1 MPPYDETEL
10 VESFRAAGEAVGRER
25 PGVDAEFASEIMVE
39 AAQMLHNSLAL
50 EGIDPRDAHAVI
62 AALSEDLVAADP
74 GAAVRERAATGGP
87 RTRRGCTTHAAAAEA
102 YLTVVQVLR
111 I

>member
-1 MPPYDETEL
+1 MPPYDETAL

-25 PGVDAEFASEIMVE
+25 PGVDAELAGEIMVE

-50 EGIDPRDAHAVI
+50 EGIDPRDALAVI

-74 GAAVRERAATGGP
+74 GAAVRERAHQADLHPDGLHDP
-87 RTRRGCTTHAAAAEA
+87 AAAAEA

>member
-1 MPPYDETEL
+1 MPPYDENEL
-10 VESFRAAGEAVGRER
+10 VESFRAAGDAIAHER
-25 PGVDAEFASEIMVE
+25 PGVEPGIAAEIMVE

-50 EGIDPRDAHAVI
+50 EGIDPRDAHTVI
-62 AALSEDLVAADP
+62 AALSADLVAADP
-74 GAAVRERAATGGP
+74 GAAVRERAHQADLHPDGLHDP
-87 RTRRGCTTHAAAAEA
+87 AAAAEA